1 MSILDFFRRYSLQ
14 KQRRIETEFNCH
26 VAELT
31 RKAAAIKRQADRLK
45 AEAIQFEKAGDH
57 KRAVSAASAA
67 VQQEKSYA
75 SALHTIQT
83 CKNMHVQAKSQKAM
97 KELIA
102 SCAAMARSVSADAD
116 ASDFIRVQSD
126 FTRTMEELEQSREAL
141 EAAQEGFTVETDA
154 QVRNEAGEQA
164 LAELMEQAS
173 PKPVP
178 AAIEPAAA
186 LPALEA
192 DDKASDH
199 KEWAEDRRKILAEM
213 V

>member
-1 MSILDFFRRYSLQ
+1 MSIFDFFRRYGMQ

-26 VAELT
+26 IAELN
-31 RKAAAIKRQADRLK
+31 RKAAAIKRQAERLK
-45 AEAIQFEKAGDH
+45 AEAIQFEKDGDH

-67 VQQEKSYA
+67 MQQEKSYA

-102 SCAAMARSVSADAD
+102 SCASMARSVSADAD
-116 ASDFIRVQSD
+116 ASEFIRVQSD
-126 FTRTMEELEQSREAL
+126 FARTMEELEQSREAL
-141 EAAQEGFTVETDA
+141 EAVQEGFTVGTDV
-154 QVRNEAGEQA
+154 QVRNEAGERA
-164 LAELMEQAS
+164 LAQLMEQAS
-173 PKPVP
+173 PKPSPVAIESPAVLP
-178 AAIEPAAA
+178 AAET
-186 LPALEA
+186 
-192 DDKASDH
+192 DDKADAH